1 MKVSICMGNE
11 NVVGTPVED
20 EMNVSIVNLA
30 DRPDIEFLQ
39 DCFST
44 F

>member
-1 MKVSICMGNE
+1 MGNE
-11 NVVGTPVED
+11 SVVGTPVED